1 MIKYLAATAI
11 VLSTCFAVQD
21 ASACPQ
27 SYKAIDS
34 AIWIEARDSGDP
46 ARWVQYYVSAQC
58 PENKTAARAL
68 LTPLLGDPDKP
79 NSGAT
84 DQILLMGKFSGD
96 QSQTVEKAPNGVT
109 LKSTH
114 QGAELYTF
122 QMLSVTKVAKVEG
135 GAIPDILFRNMA
147 PPMPPEPPV
156 PSNTPKDIAFWIR
169 YRCQILNTHSFTP
182 WFGDPTSPPGECAP
196 GSGYTIQG
204 IDVRLMGPYAKF
216 FAPPS
221 ISSRP
226 AGVGGAAELTFTVK
240 LLPQYTS
247 FMGMLTGNY
256 VK

>member
-1 MIKYLAATAI
+1 MLKYLAAITIA
-11 VLSTCFAVQD
+11 LGTCFAVQS
-21 ASACPQ
+21 ANACPQ

-46 ARWVQYYVSAQC
+46 ARWVQYYVSAGC
-58 PENKTAARAL
+58 PENKAAARAL

-79 NSGAT
+79 NSSAT

-96 QSQTVEKAPNGVT
+96 QSQTVEKAQNGVT
-109 LKSTH
+109 LKSFH

-122 QMLSVTKVAKVEG
+122 QMLSVTKVAAVEN
-135 GAIPDILFRNMA
+135 GAIPEILFRNMNPPA
-147 PPMPPEPPV
+147 PP
-156 PSNTPKDIAFWIR
+156 NTPKDVAFWIR
-169 YRCQILNTHSFTP
+169 YRCQILNTHTFTP
-182 WFGDPTSPPGECAP
+182 WFGDPTTPPGECAP

-204 IDVRLMGPYAKF
+204 IEVQLMGPYAKF
-216 FAPPS
+216 FGAPA

-226 AGVGGAAELTFTVK
+226 AGVGGAAELTFTVRP
-240 LLPQYTS
+240 LPQYSS